1 MRPRI
6 IAAIFFLAFATVA
19 FAHSQPANPSAVLT
33 GTIRVTL
40 LGTASGPP
48 VRLIPA
54 ARRTYSDPLELGE
67 DLMTIEIAGKVSP
80 GHAGKREDM
89 SHAQEAT
96 ATKTDPPT
104 PSSATELSPDQKAG
118 IIEIISEAREN
129 GAMVAKRL
137 QSNAKKFDEVVL
149 ADTIDPVLEKRCIDG
164 ITAAIYDSTQ
174 FRLQAAT
181 QVVHQLTAEQRRYLR
196 AEMARPDSEKGIL
209 EAVPKVFHLK
219 LKEKD

>member
-6 IAAIFFLAFATVA
+6 IVAILFLALASVA
-19 FAHSQPANPSAVLT
+19 VAQSQPASPSAVLAR
-33 GTIRVTL
+33 TIRAIL

-48 VRLIPA
+48 ARLN
-54 ARRTYSDPLELGE
+54 RYQLSLE
-67 DLMTIEIAGKVSP
+67 
-80 GHAGKREDM
+80 M

-96 ATKTDPPT
+96 ATKSDSPT

-118 IIEIISEAREN
+118 IVEIISEAREN
-129 GAMVAKRL
+129 AEMVAKRL

-149 ADTIDPVLEKRCIDG
+149 ADTIDPVLEKRCVDG

-181 QVVHQLTAEQRRYLR
+181 QVAHQLTAEQRRYLR
-196 AEMARPDSEKGIL
+196 AEKAKPGSEKGIL
-209 EAVPKVFHLK
+209 EAVPKVFHLN
-219 LKEKD
+219 LEDKE

>member
-6 IAAIFFLAFATVA
+6 IAAILFLAFATVA
-19 FAHSQPANPSAVLT
+19 FAQSQPANPTAVPA

-40 LGTASGPP
+40 LGTASGPRL
-48 VRLIPA
+48 RLIPT
-54 ARRTYSDPLELGE
+54 ARRNYSSPRDLDE
-67 DLMTIEIAGKVSP
+67 DWMTIEIADHVQP
-80 GHAGKREDM
+80 GHAGKREEM
-89 SHAQEAT
+89 SHAQEGAG
-96 ATKTDPPT
+96 TKADSPT
-104 PSSATELSPDQKAG
+104 PSSSTELSPNQKAG

-164 ITAAIYDSTQ
+164 ITAAIYDSAQ

-181 QVVHQLTAEQRRYLR
+181 QVVHQLTAEQRRYLK
-196 AEMARPDSEKGIL
+196 AEMAKPDSEEGIL

-219 LKEKD
+219 LEEKD